1 MMKRFRIRY
10 YFCAMQEGYIEAESK
25 EKAEEMAEQVI
36 GEWDWETPQPEFVD
50 SPFND
55 IEVTEV

>member
-1 MMKRFRIRY
+1 MKRFLIRY

-25 EKAEEMAEQVI
+25 EQAEEMAEQVI